1 MQWIAPPKFC
11 VEVLIPSTIE
21 GDCTEYKIFKELG

>member
-1 MQWIAPPKFC
+1 MQWMYLTKFC

-21 GDCTEYKIFKELG
+21 CDYTEYKIFKELG